1 MSHKD
6 ISAYQKLLFNSNPS
20 KMAEVISL
28 EKVVELVKKLSLP
41 DQIHLIELVLPEIR
55 SSLAPIEHQPRKSL
69 RGIWRDVDL
78 TLEEMSAVRQ
88 ELWAGFPRGDI

>member
-6 ISAYQKLLFNSNPS
+6 ISAYQKLLFNRNPS
-20 KMAEVISL
+20 KMTEVISL

-55 SSLAPIEHQPRKSL
+55 CSLAPIENQPRKSL
-69 RGIWRDVDL
+69 RGIWRGVDL
-78 TLEEMSAVRQ
+78 TLEEMSVVRQ
-88 ELWAGFPRGDI
+88 EM

>member
-6 ISAYQKLLFNSNPS
+6 ISAYQKLLFNRNPN

-41 DQIHLIELVLPEIR
+41 DQIHQIEKDRISRLIDR
-55 SSLAPIEHQPRKSL
+55 
-69 RGIWRDVDL
+69 VD
-78 TLEEMSAVRQ
+78 
-88 ELWAGFPRGDI
+88 GD

>member
-41 DQIHLIELVLPEIR
+41 DQIHQIEKDRISRLIDR
-55 SSLAPIEHQPRKSL
+55 
-69 RGIWRDVDL
+69 VD
-78 TLEEMSAVRQ
+78 
-88 ELWAGFPRGDI
+88 GD

>member
-1 MSHKD
+1 
-6 ISAYQKLLFNSNPS
+6 
-20 KMAEVISL
+20 MAEVISL

-55 SSLAPIEHQPRKSL
+55 SSLAPLEQQPRKSL

-88 ELWAGFPRGDI
+88 EMWAGFPRGDI